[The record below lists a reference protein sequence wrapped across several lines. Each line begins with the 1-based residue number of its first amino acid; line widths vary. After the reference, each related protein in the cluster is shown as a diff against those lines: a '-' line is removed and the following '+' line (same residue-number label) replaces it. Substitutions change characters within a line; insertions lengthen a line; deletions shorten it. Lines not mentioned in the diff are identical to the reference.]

1 MTVLTPSSG
10 GRAVSPLTHPT
21 SPPTYNAGM
30 TSLRASL
37 TVLTLL
43 LATTPS
49 FGQQVIEFTETLDF
63 DRPESW
69 AMKYFASLSI
79 LTGMGVPEALDP
91 GGVSL
96 GFEGGIVPYLTEAQQ
111 TVGFEGTKF
120 EDMNRTRFFGR
131 VRARVGLGRKT
142 AIELGYVPPIEVNR
156 VTPHLFAV
164 GAGRPFELAGA
175 WQLGVRG
182 YAQFGTIDGDI
193 TCSAREIESGQNAF
207 GCEAPSEDELSQK
220 IYGAEL
226 TAGYVEGKWR
236 PHVGIAFHYLD
247 LEFQVNARYRGLIDH
262 SLQRTDG
269 GAVSFTGGVSF
280 VANEQWRISGEL
292 FYTPLSVARPP
303 STSSEN
309 DGLFNAR
316 FLVVYRLR

>member
-1 MTVLTPSSG
+1 MKFHRALPTVG
-10 GRAVSPLTHPT
+10 I
-21 SPPTYNAGM
+21 
-30 TSLRASL
+30 
-37 TVLTLL
+37 LL
-43 LATTPS
+43 FATTPS
-49 FGQQVIEFTETLDF
+49 FGQQVIEAVETLDF
-63 DRPESW
+63 ARPESW
-69 AMKYFASLSI
+69 AMKYFASLGIFTS
-79 LTGMGVPEALDP
+79 MGVPEALQP

-131 VRARVGLGRKT
+131 IRGRIGLGGKT
-142 AIELGYVPPIEVNR
+142 ALELGYVPPIEVNR

-164 GAGRPFELAGA
+164 GAGRPFELSRG
-175 WQLGVRG
+175 WQIGVRG

-193 TCSAREIESGQNAF
+193 TCSAREIESGENAF

-236 PHVGIAFHYLD
+236 PHVGIAFNYLD
-247 LEFQVNARYRGLIDH
+247 LEFQVNARYRGFVDH
-262 SLQRTDG
+262 GLQLTDG
-269 GAVSFTGGVSF
+269 STVSFNGGVSY
-280 VANEQWRISGEL
+280 VANEQWRVSGEL
-292 FYTPLSVARPP
+292 FYTPLSVIRPP

-316 FLVVYRLR
+316 FLVIYRLR